1 MNDLRDGNATRA
13 RRTRVRSWHLVAL
26 TALATVLPAVPVL
39 AQHGHGIV
47 YGHVFDSTG
56 TRPLPGAS
64 VHIDGTSLQTSSD
77 RTGAFR
83 LAGVAEGART
93 LVVSYLGKAEARV
106 EITVTAGEALNQAV
120 RLETLNYKESVT
132 VSADIILDAQ
142 ARALNQQKTA
152 ANITNIV
159 SADQIGSFP
168 DANAAETTSRI
179 PGLSIQR
186 DQGEGRFV
194 IIRGTEPRLNSMM
207 IDGERMPAPD
217 PLVRQAALD
226 VIPSDLLQAIE
237 VSKALTPD
245 MDADAIG
252 GAVNLVMKGAPD
264 KSTALISAG
273 GGYNKL
279 LGSGDQANLSGTGS
293 RRFANGRWGVVGS
306 ASYSKTTRANMD
318 MEATYTPTFTLGE
331 LNPRWYQVFRRRAGF
346 TAALDHRPNERAN
359 YYLRGVFNRFI
370 DDHENRQRVRFNV
383 SSRRI
388 DRELRDRTHIE
399 RVASVTLG
407 GTNFVGATGS
417 FDYKISGSLA
427 DQNDPLTMTTT
438 FRHSNIVYNPNV
450 TAASV
455 DPNNIQANPTNENLA
470 NYAFNSQ
477 LRAINSSEDKDFVVA
492 ANYRSQIGS
501 AGSTSSFLKVGFK
514 FRNKDKARDR
524 NESSYTSSTT
534 IRLADYVE
542 TGFGLPPFLDG
553 RYNLEPFLKQS
564 AVANIPSQF
573 PMNVTRNYARDAEV
587 FNGNEKVLAGYAMAE
602 IYAGSRLFLLP
613 GFRFEQT
620 NAEYTGRLVNF
631 GPTGAYVS
639 TTPVTS
645 KSKFGVP
652 LPGLHLRYAI
662 DGNTNLRAA
671 VTRSLARPNYYELV
685 PYRAQNDSDRTLTLG
700 NPDLSPTKSW
710 NVDVLAEHYFKS
722 VGLVSGGVFYKTM
735 KDYIFTFTRQDQVN
749 GQQYQFTQPLNGD
762 EATVKGF
769 EVAIEN
775 QLTFLPSPLD
785 GLGVYANYTYTDS
798 KASIPTRAGKSRLPG
813 QSKNVGNVAVSYEK
827 GGFSGRVSMNFH
839 GSYIDLVGATEIL
852 DRIYD
857 KHNQLDVTLNQKVA
871 NHVRLYANGVNL
883 NNAKLRYYQ
892 GIPARVLQEETYR
905 WWTEF
910 GVKLQF

>member
-1 MNDLRDGNATRA
+1 MLLLSAGSVRA
-13 RRTRVRSWHLVAL
+13 QSDRGL
-26 TALATVLPAVPVL
+26 
-39 AQHGHGIV
+39 I
-47 YGHVFDSTG
+47 YGHVFDSAG
-56 TRPLPGAS
+56 SSPLPGAS
-64 VHIDGTSLQTSSD
+64 IRVDGTSLQTSSD

-83 LAGVAEGART
+83 LAGVPAGNQT
-93 LVVSYLGKAEARV
+93 LVVSYLGKAESKIEV
-106 EITVTAGEALNQAV
+106 TVKAGEAILQEV
-120 RLETLNYKESVT
+120 KLETLAYKDSVT

-264 KSTALISAG
+264 KSTVLLSAG
-273 GGYNKL
+273 GGYNKM
-279 LGSGDQANLSGTGS
+279 LGSSDQANFSGTGS
-293 RRFANGRWGVVGS
+293 RRFADGKWGVVGS
-306 ASYSKTTRANMD
+306 ASYSKTTKGNMD
-318 MEATYTPTFTLGE
+318 MEATYTPTFTLSE

-346 TAALDHRPNERAN
+346 TLGLDTKPSERAN

-370 DDHENRQRVRFNV
+370 DDHENRQRVRYNV
-383 SSRRI
+383 ASRRI

-399 RVASVTLG
+399 RVASLTFG
-407 GTNFVGATGS
+407 GTNFVGASGV
-417 FDYKISGSLA
+417 FDYKVAGSFA
-427 DQNDPLTMTTT
+427 DQKDPLTMTTT
-438 FRHSNIVYNPNV
+438 FRQSNIVFNPNV
-450 TAASV
+450 TATSI
-455 DPNNIQANPTNENLA
+455 DPNNIQANPTNENVA
-470 NYAFNSQ
+470 SYAFNSQ
-477 LRAINSSEDKDFVVA
+477 LRAINSSEDKDFVVS
-492 ANYRSQIGS
+492 ANYRNQIASGH
-501 AGSTSSFLKVGFK
+501 TSSFFKVGFK
-514 FRNKDKARDR
+514 FRNKDKSRDR
-524 NESSYTSSTT
+524 NENTYTSSST
-534 IRLADYVE
+534 IRITDYIE
-542 TGFGLPPFLDG
+542 TGFDLPPYLDG
-553 RYNLEPFLKQS
+553 RYNLEPYVKQS
-564 AVANIPSQF
+564 AVENIPNQF
-573 PMNVTRNYARDAEV
+573 PVTIARNFARDAEV
-587 FNGNEKVLAGYAMAE
+587 FEGTEKMIAGFAMAE
-602 IYAGSRLFLLP
+602 IYVGSKFFLLP

-620 NAEYTGRLVNF
+620 NADYTGRLVNF
-631 GPTGAYVS
+631 GPTGAYIS
-639 TTPVTS
+639 TTPVS
-645 KSKFGVP
+645 SSSKFGVP
-652 LPGLHLRYAI
+652 LPGLHARYTI
-662 DGNTNLRAA
+662 DENTNIRAA

-700 NPDLSPTKSW
+700 NPDLNPTKSW
-710 NVDVLAEHYFKS
+710 NLDFLAEHYFTS
-722 VGLVSGGVFYKTM
+722 VGVVSAGFFYKDM
-735 KDYIFTFTRQDQVN
+735 KDYIFTFTRQDTIN
-749 GQQYQFTQPLNGD
+749 GAQYQFTQPLNGD
-762 EATVKGF
+762 DATVRGV
-769 EVAIEN
+769 EVAIQN
-775 QLTFLPSPLD
+775 QLTFLPSPLN

-798 KASIPTRAGKSRLPG
+798 KAAIPARAGKNRLPG

-827 GGFSGRVSMNFH
+827 GGFTGRVSMNFH
-839 GSYIDLVGATEIL
+839 GSYIDLVGATAIL

-857 KHNQLDVTLNQKVA
+857 KHNQLDVTLNQKLTK
-871 NHVRLYANGVNL
+871 NVRLYANGVNL

-892 GIPARVLQEETYR
+892 GIPERVLQEETYR